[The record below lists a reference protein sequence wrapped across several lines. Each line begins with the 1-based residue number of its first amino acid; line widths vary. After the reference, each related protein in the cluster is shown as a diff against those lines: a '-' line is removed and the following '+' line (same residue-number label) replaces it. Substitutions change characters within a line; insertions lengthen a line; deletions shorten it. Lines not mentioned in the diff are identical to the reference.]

1 VIVVANAGPLIAL
14 ARSGHLELLRLLYG
28 EIHIPPSVRDEV
40 VAAGQE
46 CPGAVEVSA
55 ANWIHV
61 VKVHDTVAVQLLRDR
76 SGVGESEAIVLAMEL
91 NADLLLDEARGRRV
105 AEGRGLNKTGM
116 VGTLIMAK
124 KRGLI
129 SAVRPLLDRLR
140 ATGFRMNDEL
150 YQTGCRRQARLAVHY
165 KDIVAGEF
173 RADFLVDGKV
183 VVELKALK
191 VLTDGDEA
199 QLLHYLK
206 GTGYRVG
213 LLLNFGGPSLEYK
226 RRVV

>member
-1 VIVVANAGPLIAL
+1 VGDELLYKDLTYTIIRAAMEVHRILGPGFLETVYEEAL
-14 ARSGHLELLRLLYG
+14 AHEFDLRG
-28 EIHIPPSVRDEV
+28 IPCER
-40 VAAGQE
+40 Q
-46 CPGAVEVSA
+46 
-55 ANWIHV
+55 
-61 VKVHDTVAVQLLRDR
+61 VK
-76 SGVGESEAIVLAMEL
+76 
-91 NADLLLDEARGRRV
+91 
-105 AEGRGLNKTGM
+105 
-116 VGTLIMAK
+116 
-124 KRGLI
+124 
-129 SAVRPLLDRLR
+129 
-140 ATGFRMNDEL
+140 
-150 YQTGCRRQARLAVHY
+150 LAVHY

-199 QLLHYLK
+199 QLLNYLK